1 MQADEL
7 QKLAEVEDSMWYFK
21 ALNSRM
27 LLPLA
32 ELVNR
37 EACILD
43 AGCGTGGLI
52 KALQSYEPKWNI
64 NGLDYSPVACAFAQ
78 SKTSVP
84 IKQGS
89 IEEIPFHDKQFDAV
103 VCADVISQIE
113 DGSMALGE
121 FARILKPGGIL
132 VLNVAAYQWAWS
144 YHDDMVESRHRF
156 RRSELVALLVKAGF
170 KVTLSSYANMF
181 IFPLILAQRKIFT
194 PANPTSDV
202 KPFHPLVDSFCGSM
216 ASLEYMA
223 LRKRIRLPV
232 GNSVFIAGRR
242 LS

>member
-1 MQADEL
+1 M
-7 QKLAEVEDSMWYFK
+7 
-21 ALNSRM
+21 
-27 LLPLA
+27 
-32 ELVNR
+32 
-37 EACILD
+37 
-43 AGCGTGGLI
+43 
-52 KALQSYEPKWNI
+52 
-64 NGLDYSPVACAFAQ
+64 
-78 SKTSVP
+78 P

-103 VCADVISQIE
+103 MCADVISQIE
-113 DGSMALGE
+113 DGSIALGE